1 MLWGTSAQPVLLSPG
16 TRTRCLAVP
25 SATADGLFVQNP
37 GRVLPPLI
45 LLLGFRDASPFL
57 LLSCPENQERVTF
70 GRVFRKCTVR
80 PGEGEKLAVCSVVL
94 IRILIPLRSVCPLPL
109 GSV

>member
-1 MLWGTSAQPVLLSPG
+1 MLWGTAVQPMLLSPG
-16 TRTRCLAVP
+16 TRTGCLAAP

-57 LLSCPENQERVTF
+57 LLTCPENQERVTF
-70 GRVFRKCTVR
+70 GHVFRTVR
-80 PGEGEKLAVCSVVL
+80 PREREKLAVCSMVL
-94 IRILIPLRSVCPLPL
+94 IRILIPLRSDCPLPL